1 MICCMLKDY
10 YHLNLPSLA
19 AAVCLIYSWKWIEY
33 LDLRFNSLILFVK
46 WMSWI
51 HCLILQV
58 NKACN
63 FLQGWVIM
71 RDTAALIETA
81 RAFATQL
88 RWDARV
94 VETESNSD
102 ERLLVCQK
110 PFTKKL

>member
-1 MICCMLKDY
+1 
-10 YHLNLPSLA
+10 
-19 AAVCLIYSWKWIEY
+19 
-33 LDLRFNSLILFVK
+33 
-46 WMSWI
+46 
-51 HCLILQV
+51 
-58 NKACN
+58 
-63 FLQGWVIM
+63 M

-102 ERLLVCQK
+102 ERLLICQK

>member
-1 MICCMLKDY
+1 ML
-10 YHLNLPSLA
+10 HAEGLLSLEFA
-19 AAVCLIYSWKWIEY
+19 QSRRCSM
-33 LDLRFNSLILFVK
+33 LDLFLEMDRILRPEVNSLILIVK
-46 WMSWI
+46 WISWI
-51 HCLILQV
+51 HCLVLQV

-63 FLQGWVIM
+63 FLQGWVVM

-94 VETESNSD
+94 VETESNSN
-102 ERLLVCQK
+102 ERILICQK